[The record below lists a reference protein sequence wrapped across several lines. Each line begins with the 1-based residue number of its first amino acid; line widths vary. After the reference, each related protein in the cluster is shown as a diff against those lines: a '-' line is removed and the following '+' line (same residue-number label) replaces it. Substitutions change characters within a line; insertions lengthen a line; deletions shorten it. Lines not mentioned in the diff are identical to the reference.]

1 MRSNIPSASLSMT
14 VATHQ
19 DNQPLLQILPKPVN
33 LDDFVAWYPENP
45 EFRYELRAG
54 VIVEMPKPGG
64 KHSEVAG
71 FIHDELALEIRRL
84 QFDYFIPKECL
95 VKRSNDTGYEPD
107 VVVLD
112 RSNLDNETLWQTAS
126 VIEKGQTIKLVV
138 EVVSSN
144 WQDDY
149 ELKMS
154 EYEALDIP
162 EYWIID
168 YAGLGGVRHLGK
180 PKQPTLTIATLV
192 SGEYEINRFR
202 GAEVITS
209 PTFPELTFTAA
220 HVMLITTNLLSQ
232 PSE

>member
-1 MRSNIPSASLSMT
+1 MT
-14 VATHQ
+14 VTTNR
-19 DNQPLLQILPKPVN
+19 DQPLWQALPKPVN
-33 LDDFVAWYPENP
+33 LDDFVAWYPENS
-45 EFRYELRAG
+45 EFRYELRRG
-54 VIVEMPKPGG
+54 VVVEVPKPRG

-71 FIHDELALEIRRL
+71 FIHDELALKIRRL
-84 QFDYFIPKECL
+84 QLDYFIPKECL
-95 VKRSNDTGYEPD
+95 IKRSNDTGYEPD

-112 RSNLDNETLWQTAS
+112 RTNLYNETLWETAS
-126 VIEKGQTIKLVV
+126 VIEKGQSIKLVV

-149 ELKMS
+149 ELKMA
-154 EYEALDIP
+154 EYEALGIP

-180 PKQPTLTIATLV
+180 PKQPTLNIASLV
-192 SGEYEINRFR
+192 NGEYELSRFR

-209 PTFPELTFTAA
+209 PTFPELTLTAA
-220 HVMLITTNLLSQ
+220 QVMLTTRSLLPQ

>member
-1 MRSNIPSASLSMT
+1 MT
-14 VATHQ
+14 VASNQ
-19 DNQPLLQILPKPVN
+19 DNQTRLQALPKPVN
-33 LDDFVAWYPENP
+33 LDDFAAWYPENS

-54 VIVEMPKPGG
+54 VIVEMPKPRG

-84 QFDYFIPKECL
+84 QLDYCIPRECF

-126 VIEKGQTIKLVV
+126 VIENGQTIKLVV

-149 ELKMS
+149 ELKMA
-154 EYEALDIP
+154 EYEALAIP

-168 YAGLGGVRHLGK
+168 YAGLGGVRHLGS

-192 SGEYEINRFR
+192 NGEYEINRFR

-209 PTFPELTFTAA
+209 PTFPQLTLTAGQLMMTA
-220 HVMLITTNLLSQ
+220 MNLLSQ

>member
-1 MRSNIPSASLSMT
+1 MT
-14 VATHQ
+14 VATNP
-19 DNQPLLQILPKPVN
+19 DNQARLQVLPQPVN
-33 LDDFVAWYPENP
+33 LDDFVVWYPENS
-45 EFRYELRAG
+45 EVRYELRAG
-54 VIVEMPKPGG
+54 VIVEMPKPRG
-64 KHSEVAG
+64 KHSEIAG
-71 FIHDELALEIRRL
+71 LIHDELALEIRRL
-84 QFDYFIPKECL
+84 QLDYFIPKECL
-95 VKRSNDTGYEPD
+95 IKRSNDTGYEPD

-112 RSNLDNETLWQTAS
+112 RSNLDNEALWQTAS
-126 VIEKGQTIKLVV
+126 VIENGQTIKLVV

-149 ELKMS
+149 ELKMA

-192 SGEYEINRFR
+192 NGEYELSRFR
-202 GAEVITS
+202 DAEVITS
-209 PTFPELTFTAA
+209 PTFPELKLTTVQ
-220 HVMLITTNLLSQ
+220 VMLTTLNLLLQ